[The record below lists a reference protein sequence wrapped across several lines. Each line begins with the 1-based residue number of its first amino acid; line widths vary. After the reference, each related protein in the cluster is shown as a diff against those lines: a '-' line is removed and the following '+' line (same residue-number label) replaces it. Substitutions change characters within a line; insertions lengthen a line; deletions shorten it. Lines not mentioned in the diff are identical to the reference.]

1 MTDSVVEALRQQ
13 AARQGPK
20 TAIVLLGDGE
30 NETDRISH
38 RLLDELARALAAA
51 LQARNAAGQRVLIA
65 LPSGI
70 DYAVAFLGAL
80 YAGAVPVPAYPPASN
95 AHAGRLRRIVEN
107 CDARWVLADSGQW
120 PLLAERFEHGGW
132 ARAREAFLPVDAH
145 GGHAAQ
151 WVPPVQQ
158 AHDLA
163 FLQYTSGSTGDPRGV
178 MVSHGNL
185 LHHAQ
190 QMRISMDQHSGD
202 VFVSWLP
209 LFHDMGLIGQLLQSL
224 LLGAT
229 LVLMPPAS
237 FLQRPVRWLQAL
249 HRYRGSVSY
258 APNFA
263 YELCANAVDRQA
275 AQALDLSAWRIAL
288 NGAEPVQADT
298 LRRFG
303 ECFAPARLR
312 PEALMVGY
320 GLAEGTLQVTASRAA
335 GHAVVHPLPASTAAL
350 ESGLLRPAEPGEP
363 ARPAVSVGVPQPGDE
378 VAVVDAESRQPLPEG
393 RVGEIWIAGPGVA
406 QGYWQRAEE
415 TARTFGARL
424 ADGGGASWL
433 RTGDLGAWH
442 AGELYV
448 VGRLKDLIIVRGQ
461 NHHPAD
467 LEHSARRSHAAIE
480 RAAAFGIEV
489 DGHERV
495 VLMAEL
501 RRTERHK
508 ADGDAVRDAVRAA
521 LAEGHGLQLHALWLL
536 RPAALPLT
544 SSGKLRRA
552 ECRRLFQQA
561 AVEPLYAWQDPL
573 PAGAPVSAPEGA
585 GTSGVPAAADAASEG
600 GGGGDAA
607 AAARDAGTQATLPA
621 LLDLAFDCTAEALRL
636 DAQRRAE
643 LRPAF
648 AQSQLN
654 MIGLDSL
661 AGIELCQLLR
671 QRTGVDLPL
680 EDLLGGT
687 TGEQMARRLALGL
700 AVQRVSG
707 PAVAEE
713 NSQETEAWVL

>member
-38 RLLDELARALAAA
+38 RLLDERARALAAA
-51 LQARNAAGQRVLIA
+51 LQARQAAGQRVLIA

-70 DYAVAFLGAL
+70 DYAVAFLGTL

-95 AHAGRLRRIVEN
+95 AHAGRLRCIVEN
-107 CDARWVLADSGQW
+107 CDARWVLADVAQW

-145 GGHAAQ
+145 GGRAAQ

-158 AHDLA
+158 PQDLA

-185 LHHAQ
+185 LHHAR
-190 QMRISMDQHSGD
+190 QMRASLGQHGSD

-209 LFHDMGLIGQLLQSL
+209 LFHDLGLIGQLLQSL

-229 LVLMPPAS
+229 LVLMPPAT

-263 YELCANAVDRQA
+263 YELCAGAVDRQA
-275 AQALDLSAWRIAL
+275 AEALDLSAWRIAL
-288 NGAEPVQADT
+288 NGAEPVHADT
-298 LRRFG
+298 LRRFR
-303 ECFAPARLR
+303 ERFAPAGLR
-312 PEALMVGY
+312 PKALLVGY
-320 GLAEGTLQVTASRAA
+320 GLAEATLQVTASRAA
-335 GHAVVHPLPASTAAL
+335 GHAVVQPLTASTAAL
-350 ESGLLRPAEPGEP
+350 QSGLLRPAAPGEP
-363 ARPAVSVGVPQPGDE
+363 MCPAVSAGVPQPGDE
-378 VAVVDAESRQPLPEG
+378 VAVVDAESRQRLPAG

-406 QGYWQRAEE
+406 QGYWQRAGES
-415 TARTFGARL
+415 ARTFGGRL
-424 ADGGGASWL
+424 ADGGGGTWL

-480 RAAAFGIEV
+480 RAAAFGLTV
-489 DGHERV
+489 DGQERV

-501 RRTERHK
+501 RRTARHH
-508 ADGDAVRDAVRAA
+508 ADGDAVRNAVRAA
-521 LAEGHGLQLHALWLL
+521 LAEAHGLPLHALWLL

-561 AVEPLYAWQDPL
+561 AVEPLYAWQDEL
-573 PAGAPVSAPEGA
+573 PAGVPPPGA
-585 GTSGVPAAADAASEG
+585 EAESVVPCADAGAADAAAG
-600 GGGGDAA
+600 AA
-607 AAARDAGTQATLPA
+607 AVREAGSPATLPA

-636 DAQRRAE
+636 DPQRRAR

-661 AGIELCQLLR
+661 AGIDLCQRLL

-680 EDLLGGT
+680 EDLLGGA
-687 TGEQMARRLALGL
+687 TGEHVARRLALGL

-707 PAVAEE
+707 SGPALADEH
-713 NSQETEAWVL
+713 SQETDAWVL